1 MQRVHLTFGPFV
13 LDPEKGTLLRQ
24 DIPISIGH
32 RGITL
37 LAALAARPG
46 DILTKAELMEA
57 AWPGLAVEESN
68 LTVQI
73 ATLRKALGPTGQ
85 GGDWIATVPRVGY
98 RFTAPVER
106 VEGSVQRPIAP
117 SGKPAIAVLP
127 FANLSGDQDQQ
138 YLSDGITEDIITE
151 LARYRSLL
159 VIARNSSF
167 QFRGPAPDPAEVHR
181 QLGARYLVEG
191 SARRLGDR
199 IRITAQLIDGAS
211 GFHL

>member
-1 MQRVHLTFGPFV
+1 
-13 LDPEKGTLLRQ
+13 
-24 DIPISIGH
+24 
-32 RGITL
+32 
-37 LAALAARPG
+37 
-46 DILTKAELMEA
+46 
-57 AWPGLAVEESN
+57 AWPGRAVEESN

-73 ATLRKALGPTGQ
+73 ATLRKALGPTDQ

-106 VEGSVQRPIAP
+106 AEGSVQRPIAP
-117 SGKPAIAVLP
+117 SGKPTIAVLP
-127 FANLSGDQDQQ
+127 FANLSGDQDQH

-151 LARYRSLL
+151 LARYRSLV

-167 QFRGPAPDPAEVHR
+167 QFRGPAPEGAEVHR

-191 SARRLGDR
+191 SVRRLGSR

-211 GFHL
+211 GFHLWAQRYDRALEDIFSVQEE

>member
-1 MQRVHLTFGPFV
+1 MHHFAFGPFV
-13 LDPEKGTLLRQ
+13 LDPVKGTLLRQ
-24 DIPISIGH
+24 EIPISIGH

-37 LAALAARPG
+37 LTTLAARPG

-73 ATLRKALGPTGQ
+73 ATLRKALGPTDQ

-117 SGKPAIAVLP
+117 SGKPTIAVLP
-127 FANLSGDQDQQ
+127 FANLSGDQDQH
-138 YLSDGITEDIITE
+138 I
-151 LARYRSLL
+151 
-159 VIARNSSF
+159 
-167 QFRGPAPDPAEVHR
+167 
-181 QLGARYLVEG
+181 
-191 SARRLGDR
+191 
-199 IRITAQLIDGAS
+199 
-211 GFHL
+211 